1 MRIRAFFCLLILSA
15 AFVCN
20 AQVLCTASLP
30 ERLELPYEAG
40 EEELVSSGDDRELR
54 FFPGYALCYRES
66 YEQAEWVAYTLT
78 PEKLIK
84 NTKRTGEFREDP
96 EISTGSALPE
106 DYRFSG
112 YDRGHLAPAADFAYS
127 LETMTDSFFM
137 SNMSPQTPAFNRG
150 GWAKL
155 ESFVRTLA
163 AKAET
168 LYIVT
173 GPVLEKDAGEYG
185 SIGENCVSVP
195 EYFYK
200 ALLLVVPAEDAASG
214 ESDADSTAEV
224 YEETEVAGE
233 TEAACNAGECGAGE
247 MPEESAVA
255 CVTGLGE
262 VSVAAGVADEEA
274 VSAVESGKLL
284 YAMGFILPNEKIEW
298 EPEAFLCS
306 IDEIERRTGID
317 FFCRLDDEV
326 ENLLEAESC
335 LPFMQN

>member
-1 MRIRAFFCLLILSA
+1 MRIRAFFTFLILSA

-20 AQVLCTASLP
+20 AQILCKEPLP
-30 ERLELPYEAG
+30 EHLELPFQAASEDLNFSD
-40 EEELVSSGDDRELR
+40 EDRELR
-54 FFPGYALCYRES
+54 FFPGYTLCYRES

-78 PEKLIK
+78 PEKLVK
-84 NTKRTGEFREDP
+84 NTKRTGDFREDP

-155 ESFVRTLA
+155 EAFVRTLA

-173 GPVLEKDAGEYG
+173 GPVLEKNAGEYG

-195 EYFYK
+195 EFFYK
-200 ALLLVVPAEDAASG
+200 ALLLVVPAEDAVSG
-214 ESDADSTAEV
+214 ENDADSTAEV

-233 TEAACNAGECGAGE
+233 TEAACNAGECGADGE
-247 MPEESAVA
+247 HEESAVA
-255 CVTGLGE
+255 DEDSAGE
-262 VSVAAGVADEEA
+262 CR
-274 VSAVESGKLL
+274 KLL

-306 IDEIERRTGID
+306 IDEIENRTGID
-317 FFCRLDDEV
+317 FFCRLDDET
-326 ENLLEAESC
+326 ESLLEAESC